1 MRKLFQDFDRITTD
15 PEILGGKP
23 CIRGMRLSVQRVL
36 EILAQNPSWE
46 ELRLD
51 YPELE
56 EEDIRQALSFAATL
70 LTDRIIPLRLSA
82 A

>member
-1 MRKLFQDFDRITTD
+1 MRNALQGFDRITAD
-15 PEILGGKP
+15 PELMGGKP

-46 ELRLD
+46 ELQLD

-56 EEDIRQALSFAATL
+56 EEDVRQTLAFAATL
-70 LTDRIIPLRLSA
+70 LTDRIIPLSLSA

>member
-1 MRKLFQDFDRITTD
+1 MRNALQGFDRITAD
-15 PEILGGKP
+15 PELMGGKP

-46 ELRLD
+46 ELQLD

-56 EEDIRQALSFAATL
+56 EEDVRQALAFAATL
-70 LTDRIIPLRLSA
+70 LTDRIIPLSLSA